1 MKRIECHEA
10 QVTLIHP
17 SRLSKEE
24 YNSSVILTDTTLENR
39 VDAYFYHDLTRVVLE
54 TILDLKRKNSWP
66 ELDYPECDSSLSL
79 EQINQ
84 RQNISLGQE
93 LASDGL
99 YGRFGRFKFEEYA
112 TRPGNNYQDL
122 TLKIDRISSFSDT
135 PSTTEPGTT
144 KPGTT
149 EPCTTKGVG
158 EWKLELGYMSKA
170 YMEGDD
176 LGGRPRPSLVSETK
190 NMQGHMR
197 VVIITQPPFIMKE
210 IHPNGTV
217 EYVGY
222 CIDLLKEVQKK
233 MANGTGGVKWNWTY
247 TLEEIYDGRFGENK
261 GNNTWTGIIG
271 ELATKRADIG
281 LGPVAV
287 MAERETVVDFT
298 VPYYDLVGINIL
310 MKKPAVPSHLFKFLT
325 VLDNKVWAS
334 VFIAYILVSFLIW
347 IYDRYVSTDGFFL
360 GLVFEPFLNLE
371 NFVSSQNQPV
381 QLPQQEGRMG
391 RLETER
397 FQSEGVTVV
406 LHDEFDSTRRW
417 RSTSELLRPDR
428 CRHLVDIRIHCNR
441 CLHGQPRRLLDCFPS
456 GFSHRILGPP
466 F

>member
-1 MKRIECHEA
+1 MEMSLGSWSQSPEERWKCIECHDA
-10 QVTLIHP
+10 RVTLIHP

-24 YNSSVILTDTTLENR
+24 YNSTIILSDTTLENR
-39 VDAYFYHDLTRVVLE
+39 VDAYFYHDLTKVVLE
-54 TILDLKRKNSWP
+54 TILDLKRKNMWP
-66 ELDYPECDSSLSL
+66 KLDYPDCDSSLSV

-84 RQNISLGQE
+84 RLNISLGHE

-99 YGRFGRFKFEEYA
+99 YGRFGRFKFEDYA
-112 TRPGNNYQDL
+112 TGPGNNYQDL
-122 TLKIDRISSFSDT
+122 TLKVDRVSLSRDK
-135 PSTTEPGTT
+135 PSITT
-144 KPGTT
+144 
-149 EPCTTKGVG
+149 GVG
-158 EWKLELGYMSKA
+158 EWKPELGYMSRA

-190 NMQGHMR
+190 EMQPHMR
-197 VVIITQPPFIMKE
+197 VVIITQPPFIMKQ

-310 MKKPAVPSHLFKFLT
+310 MKKTSSPIPPVQ
-325 VLDNKVWAS
+325 VLD
-334 VFIAYILVSFLIW
+334 
-347 IYDRYVSTDGFFL
+347 RL
-360 GLVFEPFLNLE
+360 G
-371 NFVSSQNQPV
+371 
-381 QLPQQEGRMG
+381 
-391 RLETER
+391 
-397 FQSEGVTVV
+397 
-406 LHDEFDSTRRW
+406 
-417 RSTSELLRPDR
+417 
-428 CRHLVDIRIHCNR
+428 
-441 CLHGQPRRLLDCFPS
+441 
-456 GFSHRILGPP
+456 
-466 F
+466 